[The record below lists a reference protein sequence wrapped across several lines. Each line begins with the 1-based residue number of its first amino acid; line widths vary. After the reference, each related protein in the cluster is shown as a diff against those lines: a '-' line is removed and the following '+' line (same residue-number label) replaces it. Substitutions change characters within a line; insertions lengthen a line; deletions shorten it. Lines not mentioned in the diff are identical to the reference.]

1 MQFNTYIFIMV
12 FLPVLVTGYFLFNK
26 INPRVGK
33 IFLIAGNV
41 LFYLYG
47 GIGTALIL
55 GVSILF
61 NFTVAKILDRKVKMN
76 KIIFILAISTN
87 IGILF
92 YYKYCNFFIENV
104 NSLLKTDFEMKNV
117 ILPLGISFFTF
128 QQIAYIASVYRNEI
142 AHVNCMDY
150 LAYITYFPKL
160 VMGPLIEPAD
170 FMVQLN
176 DQKRKSIHW
185 ENIANGIRRQIL

>member
-1 MQFNTYIFIMV
+1 MQFNTYIFIMI

-47 GIGTALIL
+47 GIDTALLL

-61 NFTVAKILDRKVKMN
+61 NFSVAKILDRKNKMN
-76 KIIFILAISTN
+76 KILFVLAISTN

-104 NSLLKTDFEMKNV
+104 NSLIKTDFEMKNV

-128 QQIAYIASVYRNEI
+128 QQIAYIASVYHIFSQAGHGTTDRT
-142 AHVNCMDY
+142 CRFY
-150 LAYITYFPKL
+150 S
-160 VMGPLIEPAD
+160 PA
-170 FMVQLN
+170 
-176 DQKRKSIHW
+176 K
-185 ENIANGIRRQIL
+185 